1 MTIDRS
7 LIGKKST
14 PQTFEVSMEA
24 VRRFMEATGDPLLQH
39 ELPLRTAPPT
49 FPTSFTIQVPGL
61 ELDTSTIQLLHRE
74 QEYTYTRPLF
84 IDEQVTCVTQ
94 LADLRERTIRG
105 EYTTFVVLETTGV
118 DKGEQPIFTV
128 HTTLVIRG

>member
-7 LIGKKST
+7 LIGKKSP

-24 VRRFMEATGDPLLQH
+24 VRRFMEATGDPLLRH
-39 ELPLRTAPPT
+39 HTPLQTAPAT
-49 FPTSFTIQVPGL
+49 FPTSFPMQVPGL

-74 QEYTYTRPLF
+74 QEYTYVRPLL
-84 IDEQVTCVTQ
+84 IGEQVTCVMQ
-94 LADLRERTIRG
+94 LVDMRERTIRG
-105 EYTTFVVLETTGV
+105 ERTTFVALETTGV
-118 DKGEQPIFTV
+118 DKEQQPIFIA